1 MDPFVFGLVLLAA
14 AFHASWNALIK
25 IRLDPF
31 LAIVLIAAMAGIA
44 SLPLLLF
51 VPIPPLAA
59 WPWLI
64 ASVITHVGYY
74 IGLAGAYR
82 SGDMGQVYPIARG
95 TAPLMTAAG
104 GALLVG
110 ENFSLTGWAG
120 IVALTGGVFLLSLRG
135 GGDLAHLNRRA
146 VGYAL
151 FTAVTICFYSLVDG
165 IGARTAGNAHSY
177 ALWLFV
183 IDGAFI
189 TLIAHRQPRARRRS
203 GHGPILEKR
212 PGRRRP
218 LADRLLD
225 RDLGNDRRADRA
237 RCRTARDQRA
247 VRRRDRGRV
256 PERAAASAAHFRRHA
271 DRLRDR
277 ADPAAVTHPGEVPH
291 RTPRGHIVPRMSGH
305 RVCRNGRGTARCRR
319 GAWDRGADCLRF
331 RTIC

>member
-1 MDPFVFGLVLLAA
+1 MDPFVFGIVLVAA

-31 LAIVLIAAMAGIA
+31 LAIVLIAALAGIV
-44 SLPLLLF
+44 SLPLLFF
-51 VPIPPLAA
+51 VPVPPLAA

-110 ENFSLTGWAG
+110 ENFSLIGWAG
-120 IVALTGGVFLLSLRG
+120 IVGLTCGVFLLSMRA

-146 VGYAL
+146 VGFAL
-151 FTAVTICFYSLVDG
+151 FTAVTICCYSLVDG

-189 TLIAHRQPRARRRS
+189 TLIAV
-203 GHGPILEKR
+203 L
-212 PGRRRP
+212 
-218 LADRLLD
+218 
-225 RDLGNDRRADRA
+225 
-237 RCRTARDQRA
+237 
-247 VRRRDRGRV
+247 
-256 PERAAASAAHFRRHA
+256 
-271 DRLRDR
+271 
-277 ADPAAVTHPGEVPH
+277 
-291 RTPRGHIVPRMSGH
+291 M
-305 RVCRNGRGTARCRR
+305 RGTAAIPAMAPYWKSGLIGGVLSLIAYWIVIWAMTVAPIAMVAALRETSVLF
-319 GAWDRGADCLRF
+319 GAAIAIVFLKEPLRAT
-331 RTIC
+331 RIAAAVLIVIGITLIRLQ

>member
-1 MDPFVFGLVLLAA
+1 M
-14 AFHASWNALIK
+14 
-25 IRLDPF
+25 
-31 LAIVLIAAMAGIA
+31 LIAALAGIV

-146 VGYAL
+146 VGYR
-151 FTAVTICFYSLVDG
+151 AVHRGDDLLLL
-165 IGARTAGNAHSY
+165 AGRRHRRAHRRQC
-177 ALWLFV
+177 
-183 IDGAFI
+183 AF
-189 TLIAHRQPRARRRS
+189 LCAVAVRDRRRVHHADRARQPRARRRS
-203 GHGPILEKR
+203 GHGAILEKR
-212 PGRRRP
+212 AGRRRP
-218 LADRLLD
+218 LARSPT
-225 RDLGNDRRADRA
+225 G
-237 RCRTARDQRA
+237 
-247 VRRRDRGRV
+247 
-256 PERAAASAAHFRRHA
+256 S
-271 DRLRDR
+271 
-277 ADPAAVTHPGEVPH
+277 
-291 RTPRGHIVPRMSGH
+291 
-305 RVCRNGRGTARCRR
+305 
-319 GAWDRGADCLRF
+319 
-331 RTIC
+331 

>member
-1 MDPFVFGLVLLAA
+1 MDSFVFAAVLLAA

-31 LAIVLIAAMAGIA
+31 LAIVLIAALAGIV
-44 SLPLLLF
+44 SLPLLFF

-104 GALLVG
+104 GALLLG
-110 ENFSLTGWAG
+110 ENFSLVGWAG
-120 IVALTGGVFLLSLRG
+120 IIGLTSGVFLLSLRG

-151 FTAVTICFYSLVDG
+151 FTAVTICCYSLVDG
-165 IGARTAGNAHSY
+165 IGARIAGNAHSY

-189 TLIAHRQPRARRRS
+189 TLIALVSRGPAALPAMAKFWKS
-203 GHGPILEKR
+203 GLAGGVLSLTAYWIAIWAMTVAPIAMVAALRETSVLFGAAIAVVFLKE
-212 PGRRRP
+212 P
-218 LADRLLD
+218 L
-225 RDLGNDRRADRA
+225 
-237 RCRTARDQRA
+237 
-247 VRRRDRGRV
+247 RV
-256 PERAAASAAHFRRHA
+256 PRIF
-271 DRLRDR
+271 
-277 ADPAAVTHPGEVPH
+277 AAVV
-291 RTPRGHIVPRMSGH
+291 IVCGIMLIR
-305 RVCRNGRGTARCRR
+305 
-319 GAWDRGADCLRF
+319 LQ
-331 RTIC
+331 